1 MGGLYDLGILGSGD
15 NIMALSIIGQ
25 GKKSIH
31 KDSTEQYKES
41 ICNFELRVSNLRL
54 GYVPGVIRHHYHGSK
69 QNRKYSERWKIL
81 VDYMYNPYSF
91 IKLNSNGII
100 IPTGECPKQL
110 LDDILNYFRERNED
124 EDFKDIRIDYI
135 EEN

>member
-1 MGGLYDLGILGSGD
+1 
-15 NIMALSIIGQ
+15 
-25 GKKSIH
+25 
-31 KDSTEQYKES
+31 
-41 ICNFELRVSNLRL
+41 
-54 GYVPGVIRHHYHGSK
+54 
-69 QNRKYSERWKIL
+69 
-81 VDYMYNPYSF
+81 MYNPYSF